1 MCLCIC
7 NIMAPYYSSFL
18 DVAKFQVI
26 YIRFTREACL
36 WRTSEF
42 PLHVRHDIQSISPLR
57 NVLNSKRFI
66 KKEKLKKKPFDILA
80 KKCWIV
86 EVNRNPQIARQS
98 YRETQYKNNLKFLI
112 STIKPFIAPTDCSQF
127 NAIQHT
133 YSELW
138 ITRYVDRVRSEIIGR
153 MPFAE
158 RSRAIWFKALYSW
171 VHSLHGNQLECDSG
185 PRYLRIPEYTRN
197 DSTFWQSYYNYFQNS
212 PYHAKC
218 HDNMFFFFY

>member
-1 MCLCIC
+1 MCLYIC

-26 YIRFTREACL
+26 YTRFTREACL

-42 PLHVRHDIQSISPLR
+42 PLHVRHDTRSISPLSS
-57 NVLNSKRFI
+57 VLNSKPFAQMQ
-66 KKEKLKKKPFDILA
+66 EKTNFSALSTSEMLDH
-80 KKCWIV
+80 WIAI
-86 EVNRNPQIARQS
+86 RKLLDKALHG
-98 YRETQYKNNLKFLI
+98 ETELRCKNNLKFLI
-112 STIKPFIAPTDCSQF
+112 STVKPFIAPTDCSRF

-138 ITRYVDRVRSEIIGR
+138 ITRHVDRVRSEIIGR

-197 DSTFWQSYYNYFQNS
+197 DSAFW
-212 PYHAKC
+212 
-218 HDNMFFFFY
+218 